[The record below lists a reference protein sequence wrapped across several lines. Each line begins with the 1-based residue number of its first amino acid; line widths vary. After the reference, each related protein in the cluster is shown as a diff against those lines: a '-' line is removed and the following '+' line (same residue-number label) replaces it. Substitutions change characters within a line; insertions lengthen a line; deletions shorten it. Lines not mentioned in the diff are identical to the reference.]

1 MKRAFHR
8 AMLGANAEL
17 LLGMVQV
24 ELRSHRAVATRIVVV
39 AANFVVL
46 AAPRMQS
53 LGTLAHGF
61 VGLSL
66 RVAIVG
72 SPVHVTEPGSSSR
85 VLHVSLHC
93 SGWSEFS
100 LLRFALAILGLVLAL
115 HIISFL
121 CAHILVQLLN

>member
-24 ELRSHRAVATRIVVV
+24 ELRSHRAVATRIIIM

-53 LGTLAHGF
+53 LSTLAHGF
-61 VGLSL
+61 VDLSL
-66 RVAIVG
+66 RVTIVG

-85 VLHVSLHC
+85 VLQVVSPHC
-93 SGWSEFS
+93 SGWSESRVRRVKSCFC
-100 LLRFALAILGLVLAL
+100 F
-115 HIISFL
+115 
-121 CAHILVQLLN
+121 